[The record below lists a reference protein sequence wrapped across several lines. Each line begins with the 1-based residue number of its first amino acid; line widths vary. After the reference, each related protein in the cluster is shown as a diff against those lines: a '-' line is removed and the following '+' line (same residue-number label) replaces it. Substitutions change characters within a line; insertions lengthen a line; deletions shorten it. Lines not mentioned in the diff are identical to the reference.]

1 MNQKKGRTIWDEFAS
16 VPGNVVNG
24 DTPEVACDS
33 YHEFERDIEM
43 MKELGTNSYRF
54 SISWA
59 RIYPTGRKADGLNQ
73 KGLDWY
79 KHFATRLIEEGI
91 RPLVTLY
98 HWDLPNDLETSKGKE
113 NNLIFD
119 FSFGF
124 RLFSTNL
131 LH

>member
-1 MNQKKGRTIWDEFAS
+1 
-16 VPGNVVNG
+16 
-24 DTPEVACDS
+24 
-33 YHEFERDIEM
+33 